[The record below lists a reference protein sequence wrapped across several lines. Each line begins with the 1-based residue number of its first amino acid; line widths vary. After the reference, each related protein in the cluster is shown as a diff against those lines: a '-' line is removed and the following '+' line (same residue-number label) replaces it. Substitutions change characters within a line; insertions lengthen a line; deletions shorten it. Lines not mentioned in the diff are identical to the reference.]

1 MMLNNKAI
9 VDSMLENEIG
19 NSAKQF
25 VDTYDRVFEITQ
37 KKQSK
42 VMGNVQK
49 AMEKLKIV
57 QTMANPQE
65 VNNYLTQMTK
75 LRPMLDSLIT
85 EIEDLNKFENAVNIQ
100 VSDVTKIKQFMD
112 EIGSLQSLFEAT
124 SGYYKHINEFFESR
138 RTLVNVE
145 TTGKFIE
152 QFTVQLS
159 IFESSLTTHRAAKH
173 FIAYARNEVDGFKKN
188 FAVAEVMSCR
198 RLLDAH
204 WLRMSEIVGFDLT
217 PYANSSIAQ
226 ICELGL
232 EAHLQQLKPIAFS
245 AEREATAADQLHEIV
260 TFWSHEP
267 LETKFYAQWKFS
279 LAVKL
284 FDLHIKLQNDIHTL
298 RHMTNVEQITD
309 DSLPQWIDWTCRTED
324 ILRAWCET
332 QQKWM
337 RVANIFVT
345 CRDTLQKEYEL
356 LRTCAKYWIKIEKN
370 IRKETTVYRFIQLPH
385 LPCWL
390 EKIKSMVTV
399 IIGGVRSLLDKMR
412 MNNARLCLSSELHL
426 LSLFSATSVDVRNQ
440 LEMVDLNGEKITVD
454 LAKSEIENQDPCEL
468 IKSIETAFAA
478 KLTDEKSFHLQ
489 HKTTQRQSLITV
501 DFVYSTETSK
511 FVPRSL
517 ADNWSTGHLILMIGE
532 VCTTRSFALKLANCL
547 CSNLRIVNSHDLL
560 EPDFLHRLTNCV
572 SMVNWFVLLE
582 NVDLL
587 SPKIMFQLFNMLS
600 FHVQPFP
607 RLFISCTEDVKIQLP
622 ATIAVERLKPFEDTE
637 DHKIVVSKFDLPPA
651 SPISSVRS
659 SSIPTPTRLP
669 ALSQPAPPSSPH
681 SVLLEKIGTK
691 IRNREISGCVG
702 PMAKSTLKEALIGFP
717 ENVIWIYVDVFVRD
731 QLVVR
736 TDEFAATPTGLL
748 FEILS
753 PNGPSVGG
761 GEDSERSYHSTVSTS
776 SGYCVFHRLAT

>member
-345 CRDTLQKEYEL
+345 CRDTLQ
-356 LRTCAKYWIKIEKN
+356 
-370 IRKETTVYRFIQLPH
+370 
-385 LPCWL
+385 
-390 EKIKSMVTV
+390 
-399 IIGGVRSLLDKMR
+399 
-412 MNNARLCLSSELHL
+412 
-426 LSLFSATSVDVRNQ
+426 
-440 LEMVDLNGEKITVD
+440 
-454 LAKSEIENQDPCEL
+454 
-468 IKSIETAFAA
+468 
-478 KLTDEKSFHLQ
+478 EKSFHLQ